1 MKDSRPQPLRED
13 TRVEKEQAMYRRI
26 LIALAGGE
34 RDQALLAHVQQ
45 LAMQT
50 GAELTLLRVIA
61 VAEGGGGGFGKQFQ
75 LEIGSSGWRR
85 KNEAE
90 TYLSGLVDKLGRGG
104 LSIRKALV
112 VSTRSEGDEIVSYA
126 ADGHFDLIAM
136 AADSR
141 PWYKRLL
148 CSAQDDDVLR
158 KANVPTLFL
167 GDGSGRVPV
176 TRTAP
181 RANPVMAVL
190 GSAEL

>member
-1 MKDSRPQPLRED
+1 
-13 TRVEKEQAMYRRI
+13 MYRRI
-26 LIALAGGE
+26 LVALGGRE
-34 RDQALLAHVQQ
+34 TDEALLDHIRQ

-50 GAELTLLRVIA
+50 GAELTLMRVIA

-85 KNEAE
+85 KNEAD
-90 TYLSGLVDKLGRGG
+90 TYLFRLEEQLGRTG

-112 VSTRSEGDEIVSYA
+112 ISTRSEGDEIVSYA
-126 ADGHFDLIAM
+126 ADGGYDLIAM

-141 PWYKRLL
+141 PWYKRLF

-167 GDGSGRVPV
+167 GDSSRRAPV

-181 RANPVMAVL
+181 RANPMMAVL

>member
-1 MKDSRPQPLRED
+1 
-13 TRVEKEQAMYRRI
+13 MYRRI
-26 LIALAGGE
+26 LVALEGKE
-34 RDQALLAHVQQ
+34 RDEALLTHLRQ
-45 LAMQT
+45 LAMHT

-90 TYLSGLVDKLGRGG
+90 TYLSGLVDRLGRTG

-126 ADGHFDLIAM
+126 ADGRFDLIAM

-148 CSAQDDDVLR
+148 RSAQDDDVLR
-158 KANVPTLFL
+158 KAGVPTLFV
-167 GDGSGRVPV
+167 GDGTRQVAVRPQVPKV
-176 TRTAP
+176 
-181 RANPVMAVL
+181 NPVMAIL

>member
-1 MKDSRPQPLRED
+1 
-13 TRVEKEQAMYRRI
+13 MYRRI
-26 LIALAGGE
+26 LVALADEE

-45 LAMQT
+45 LAMET

-90 TYLSGLVDKLGRGG
+90 VYLFRLESQ
-104 LSIRKALV
+104 LSRAGMSIETALV
-112 VSTRSEGDEIVSYA
+112 IGTRSDGDEIVSYA
-126 ADGHFDLIAM
+126 AEGHFDLIAM

-141 PWYKRLL
+141 PWYKRLP
-148 CSAQDDDVLR
+148 CGAQDDDVLR
-158 KANVPTLFL
+158 KAGVPTLFV
-167 GDGSGRVPV
+167 GDGTRQVPIKPIV
-176 TRTAP
+176 PRT
-181 RANPVMAVL
+181 NPVMAVL

>member
-1 MKDSRPQPLRED
+1 
-13 TRVEKEQAMYRRI
+13 MYRRI
-26 LIALAGGE
+26 LVALADKE

-85 KNEAE
+85 KNETE
-90 TYLSGLVDKLGRGG
+90 TYLSELVDKLGRAG
-104 LSIRKALV
+104 LPTRKVLV

-126 ADGHFDLIAM
+126 ASNRFDLIAM
-136 AADSR
+136 AADTR
-141 PWYKRLL
+141 PWYKRLF

-167 GDGSGRVPV
+167 GDSSRRVPV
-176 TRTAP
+176 TSTTP
-181 RANPVMAVL
+181 RINPVMAIL